1 MLQERKALDLP
12 PSAPAI
18 LGSAGVSGSVV
29 LVVDDERDIAELLDY
44 LLSREGHTVHSVS
57 SVESALLTLTQLPVD
72 LVLTDYMMPDLD
84 GADLLRAMRA
94 APELAHIPVLVLS
107 AQSEESV
114 RARSPDMAGFIR
126 KPFRV
131 EVLLSL
137 IHSHLRD
144 LA

>member
-1 MLQERKALDLP
+1 
-12 PSAPAI
+12 
-18 LGSAGVSGSVV
+18 VSGSVV

-84 GADLLRAMRA
+84 GADLLRTMRA
-94 APELAHIPVLVLS
+94 TPELAHIPVLVLS
-107 AQSEESV
+107 AQSEEAV
-114 RARSPDMAGFIR
+114 RARCPDMAGFIS

-131 EVLLSL
+131 EVLLGL
-137 IHSHLRD
+137 VHSHLKD